1 MSEKKRGGGEKF
13 ENAYVI
19 NREGVLKC
27 LRLLT
32 WGEGGVKNGLNCA
45 YVICGRPL
53 GEMKTVKCLSLYLI
67 Y

>member
-32 WGEGGVKNGLNCA
+32 WGEGVSKMAENML
-45 YVICGRPL
+45 
-53 GEMKTVKCLSLYLI
+53 T
-67 Y
+67 